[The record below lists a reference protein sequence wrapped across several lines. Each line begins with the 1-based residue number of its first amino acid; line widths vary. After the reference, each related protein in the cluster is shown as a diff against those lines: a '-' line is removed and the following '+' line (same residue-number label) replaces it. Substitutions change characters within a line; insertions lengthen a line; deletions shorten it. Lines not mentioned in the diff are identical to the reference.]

1 MPISG
6 KAFELKLKQF
16 ELYYY
21 LKIYNLESEEK
32 YHIEYL
38 KIIKDMNIKD
48 FNFSISGVRK
58 IFENS
63 TNYEIIDTIIQ
74 IGENILFNI
83 LIEILNDKK
92 MDINKICDYL
102 IKSEE
107 QFKKF
112 QNYSKTRNYKA
123 SRLYKSSNNSKENKK
138 AKIDEN
144 SNIKNKGRKCL
155 LCLDDTIPR
164 TLEHDEYVK
173 NLIDNIKEDL
183 SKNPDIKFNNED
195 FKKDLEKRLNEYNEK
210 KSHVFSL
217 TILYLNN
224 IY

>member
-1 MPISG
+1 
-6 KAFELKLKQF
+6 
-16 ELYYY
+16 
-21 LKIYNLESEEK
+21 
-32 YHIEYL
+32 
-38 KIIKDMNIKD
+38 
-48 FNFSISGVRK
+48 
-58 IFENS
+58 
-63 TNYEIIDTIIQ
+63 
-74 IGENILFNI
+74 
-83 LIEILNDKK
+83 
-92 MDINKICDYL
+92 
-102 IKSEE
+102 
-107 QFKKF
+107 
-112 QNYSKTRNYKA
+112 
-123 SRLYKSSNNSKENKK
+123 
-138 AKIDEN
+138 
-144 SNIKNKGRKCL
+144 